1 MADNSSKEK
10 EEKVFFR
17 RILVGVDTSS
27 HSRAALEAA
36 AFLAQKM
43 EGKLFGL
50 FVQDEVWSKICKM
63 PSVTAVNELT
73 GATQNLKEK
82 DLQEQI
88 DLLAK
93 RLRRQLRTISREN
106 KISHTWKTVRGCVE
120 DEILEAAKEADLIT
134 IGRRG
139 SSFPQKK
146 KLGSSAKAIIQS
158 ADKPILILKKG
169 LKLGQNITALY
180 DGSEESKRSI
190 QLALSL
196 ADEKNGITILVLRDQ
211 ANKEEVKEITEGTLL
226 PVEILELRNP
236 EIWRITHFVNKQ
248 NAGLF
253 IIPKNQPLL
262 KNSIES
268 VLNQLNT
275 PLLMMN

>member
-1 MADNSSKEK
+1 MADNSDKEK
-10 EEKVFFR
+10 EKTVFFR

-36 AFLAQKM
+36 ALLAQKM

-73 GATQNLKEK
+73 GATQSLEEK

-106 KISHTWKTVRGCVE
+106 KISHTWKTVRGRVE
-120 DEILEAAKEADLIT
+120 EEILEAAKEADLIT

-169 LKLGQNITALY
+169 LKLGKNITALY

-196 ADEKNGITILVLRDQ
+196 ADEKKGITVLVLRDQ

-226 PVEILELRNP
+226 PVEVLELTNP
-236 EIWRITHFVNKQ
+236 DIWRITHFVNQQ

-253 IIPKNQPLL
+253 IIPKNQSLL

-268 VLNQLNT
+268 VLNQLKC
-275 PLLMMN
+275 PLLMMR

>member
-1 MADNSSKEK
+1 MADNSDKEK
-10 EEKVFFR
+10 EKKVFFR

-36 AFLAQKM
+36 AFLAQKV
-43 EGKLFGL
+43 EGKLLGL

-73 GATQNLKEK
+73 GAKQSLKEK

-88 DLLAK
+88 SLLTR

-106 KISHTWKTVRGCVE
+106 QISHTWQTVQGRVE
-120 DEILEAAKEADLIT
+120 DEILQAAKEADLIT

-146 KLGSSAKAIIQS
+146 KLGSSAKVIIQS
-158 ADKPILILKKG
+158 ADKPVLVLKKG
-169 LKLGQNITALY
+169 LELGKNITALY
-180 DGSEESKRSI
+180 DGSEESKRGI

-196 ADEKNGITILVLRDQ
+196 ADEEIGITVLVLKDREDSGDI
-211 ANKEEVKEITEGTLL
+211 KEITEGTLL
-226 PVEILELRNP
+226 PVEVLELRNP
-236 EIWRITHFVNKQ
+236 DVWRVVHFVNQ
-248 NAGLF
+248 QDAGLF

-262 KNSIES
+262 KNSVEKI
-268 VLNQLNT
+268 LNQLKS
-275 PLLMMN
+275 PLLMMK